1 MRRRSVIQIVGIP
14 GVASFLFAASLLFA
28 IGATDDFTIRN
39 DVRLVLLD
47 VSVQNHDGNFVPGLS
62 KKDFTILENGQPQTI
77 SVFDNEDA
85 PVTMG
90 ILVDE
95 SGSMIPKRRQ
105 VLAAAE
111 DLIADSNRDDE
122 VFVLNFNDSVKRGL
136 PAGTPFSGKIPQL
149 RDALYRERPMG
160 KTALYDAVADGL
172 KQLEAGR
179 RGRKALIVVSDGGDN
194 ASLHKRAETLDLV
207 ERSPATIF
215 TIGLFDED
223 QYDADPGTLRQL
235 AKISGGEAWFPED
248 LDGVAVADNVDGAST
263 GGHQAIFGVNAGLM
277 VHSGQEIFHRHRI
290 VIGLAG
296 GGIGGA
302 VNLALGDT
310 AARQRIRVHAG
321 PVISPGV
328 YVHFRGAP
336 EFARHHY

>member
-1 MRRRSVIQIVGIP
+1 MDMRRRSVIQIVGIP

-39 DVRLVLLD
+39 EVRLVLLD

-62 KKDFTILENGQPQTI
+62 KKDFTVLENGQPQTI

-136 PAGTPFSGKIPQL
+136 PAGTLFSGKIPQL
-149 RDALYRERPMG
+149 RDALNRERPMG

-179 RGRKALIVVSDGGDN
+179 RGRKTLIVVSDGGDN

-215 TIGLFDED
+215 TVGLFDED

-248 LDGVAVADNVDGAST
+248 LDGVAVAC
-263 GGHQAIFGVNAGLM
+263 
-277 VHSGQEIFHRHRI
+277 HRI
-290 VIGLAG
+290 AKEIRTRYTIGYVPREDKDAKN
-296 GGIGGA
+296 A
-302 VNLALGDT
+302 
-310 AARQRIRVHAG
+310 
-321 PVISPGV
+321 SPLRHIQV
-328 YVHFRGAP
+328 KVSAP
-336 EFARHHY
+336 GQTGLTVLTRSSYRYDEPQSK